1 MKAKGVIK
9 TGVSLYIDLIF
20 FAFIAFIVAATI
32 GSVLRFLFNF
42 DVAIFRATV
51 SIVGI
56 IVFIILMYWNFKY
69 RYKKSSIEEKE
80 SVKQDE
86 NEQIKKDD

>member
-1 MKAKGVIK
+1 MNCYETVDSGRKRNGKDVIK
-9 TGVSLYIDLIF
+9 TDISLYIDFIIF
-20 FAFIAFIVAATI
+20 GFIAFLVGGTVRSI
-32 GSVLRFLFNF
+32 LNFLFDF

-69 RYKKSSIEEKE
+69 RYKK
-80 SVKQDE
+80 D
-86 NEQIKKDD
+86 NL